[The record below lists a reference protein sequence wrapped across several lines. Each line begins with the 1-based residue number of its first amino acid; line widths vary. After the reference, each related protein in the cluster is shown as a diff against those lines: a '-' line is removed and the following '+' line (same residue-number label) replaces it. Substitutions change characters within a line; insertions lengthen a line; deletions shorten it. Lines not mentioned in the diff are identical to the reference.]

1 MYKYKSIFGQ
11 FDFSYFL
18 MILVLVNDNNP
29 VSRRKNDDW
38 SGEHGF
44 CWVPATLLTLSS
56 AASSSLS
63 ASRAFSTRASRA
75 LSDSSRL
82 TIFSRSPT
90 NMRYFSLSLGL
101 QRSWTKASM
110 LSPRAVKR
118 FCCSESPSLSP
129 CSDRRLTRSACNSS
143 TCSTTH
149 STAPS
154 ANNEERLC
162 AQISLHEYNLNPVW
176 EYKQCNTTWPHS
188 KQANNIKNIYNIIQ
202 NVQKWPK
209 HVYINLKY

>member
-1 MYKYKSIFGQ
+1 MVN
-11 FDFSYFL
+11 L
-18 MILVLVNDNNP
+18 ILVLVNDNNP
-29 VSRRKNDDW
+29 VSRCKND
-38 SGEHGF
+38 EHGF

-110 LSPRAVKR
+110 LSPIAVKR

-162 AQISLHEYNLNPVW
+162 AQIYLHHEYNLNPVW
-176 EYKQCNTTWPHS
+176 EHKQCNTMWPHS
-188 KQANNIKNIYNIIQ
+188 KQANNIKQYLTI
-202 NVQKWPK
+202 
-209 HVYINLKY
+209 

>member
-1 MYKYKSIFGQ
+1 
-11 FDFSYFL
+11 
-18 MILVLVNDNNP
+18 MISVLVNDNNP
-29 VSRRKNDDW
+29 VSRCKND
-38 SGEHGF
+38 EHGF
-44 CWVPATLLTLSS
+44 CGVPATLLTLSS

-143 TCSTTH
+143 TCSTHTVLH
-149 STAPS
+149 HQQTMK
-154 ANNEERLC
+154 NGFVLRL
-162 AQISLHEYNLNPVW
+162 IFINEYNLNPVR
-176 EYKQCNTTWPHS
+176 EHKQCDTMWPHS
-188 KQANNIKNIYNIIQ
+188 KQANNILQYNSECAKVAKTCLHKSKILI
-202 NVQKWPK
+202 
-209 HVYINLKY
+209 